1 MIPGNIFN
9 YVWNIHAE
17 KMWNEIVLY
26 KTMINLL
33 TLFLDIA
40 AIATINSLDPYIR
53 VTSHN
58 LYFMIYN

>member
-9 YVWNIHAE
+9 NVWNIHAE

-26 KTMINLL
+26 KTIINSL

-40 AIATINSLDPYIR
+40 AIATIN
-53 VTSHN
+53 
-58 LYFMIYN
+58 